1 MLINVNNDIEFIISI
16 TKDKKDYYTAT
27 TRNSELSKIQLERI
41 SNKISPYVSE
51 IIKIINEEYEV

>member
-16 TKDKKDYYTAT
+16 TKDKKDYYTAM

>member
-1 MLINVNNDIEFIISI
+1 MLINVNNDIEFIIAI
-16 TKDKKDYYTAT
+16 TKDKKDYYTIM

-41 SNKISPYVSE
+41 SNKISPHVSE